1 MKRIML
7 AFVFSC
13 LLLGPGIGGAS
24 TIIGGDAL
32 SKEAADDI
40 LDIIFIIDTSG
51 SMSDDIASI
60 ASVAET
66 AINDLECP
74 ECDVYVRARF
84 MGITTSSGTVFN
96 ETVLSQSWSGSV
108 NHQEDNGWAAA
119 AAASALSG
127 TWWVN
132 DAGVGQ
138 DYYRAIVTIGDE
150 GTDNG
155 QPVSQTDWDAA
166 YAANQA
172 AIANDVLLF
181 SWVTNDPFAGV
192 VDLFRIMAM
201 GGAGGGYNFNFAG
214 GGFVDDSA
222 GTGDVATTLENII
235 CSSVVN
241 PVVPEPSTFLLL
253 GAGLAGLGYFTR
265 RSARR

>member
-24 TIIGGDAL
+24 TIVGGDAL
-32 SKEAADDI
+32 SMEAADDI
-40 LDIIFIIDTSG
+40 LDIIFIIDTSA

-84 MGITTSSGTVFN
+84 MGISGTSGSVFN
-96 ETVLSQSWSGSV
+96 ESVALQSWSGSV
-108 NHQEDNGWAAA
+108 NHPEDNGWAAE
-119 AAASALSG
+119 AAASAISG

-138 DYYRAIVTIGDE
+138 DYYRAVVTIGDE

-155 QPVSQTDWDAA
+155 QPVNQADWDAA

-172 AIANDVLLF
+172 AIANDVILF

-192 VDLFRIMAM
+192 VDLFRIMAL
-201 GGAGGGYNFNFAG
+201 GGAGGGYNFNYAG

-253 GAGLAGLGYFTR
+253 GAGLAGIGYFTR
-265 RSARR
+265 RSRR

>member
-1 MKRIML
+1 MKRILL

-24 TIIGGDAL
+24 TIVGGDA
-32 SKEAADDI
+32 SSMEAADDI

-66 AINDLECP
+66 AITDLECP
-74 ECDVYVRARF
+74 DCDVYVRARF
-84 MGITTSSGTVFN
+84 MGITTASGTVFN
-96 ETVLSQSWSGSV
+96 ETVISQSWSGSV
-108 NHQEDNGWAAA
+108 DHQEDNGWAAA

-132 DAGVGQ
+132 DAGIAQ
-138 DYYRAIVTIGDE
+138 DYYRAVVTIGDE
-150 GTDNG
+150 GTNNG
-155 QPVSQTDWDAA
+155 QPVDQTDWDAA

-172 AIANDVLLF
+172 AIANDVILF
-181 SWVTNDPFAGV
+181 SWVTNDPYPGV

-201 GGAGGGYNFNFAG
+201 GGTGGGYNFSFAG

-235 CSSVVN
+235 CSSIVN

-253 GAGLAGLGYFTR
+253 GAGLAGLAYFTR
-265 RSARR
+265 RPRR